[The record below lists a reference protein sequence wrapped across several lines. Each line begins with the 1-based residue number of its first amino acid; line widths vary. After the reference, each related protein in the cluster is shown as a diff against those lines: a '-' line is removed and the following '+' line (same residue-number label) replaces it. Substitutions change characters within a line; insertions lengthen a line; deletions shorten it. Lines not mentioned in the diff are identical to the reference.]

1 MDTSIISVDVE
12 DYYQVEAFAQVI
24 HRDAWG
30 TYPSRVEQ
38 NTSRLLDLFDQLHV
52 KATFFVLGW
61 TADHFPSLIR
71 QIVERGHEPACHSYW
86 HRLVYRLTPD
96 QFRRDAERAKDAI
109 EQAAGAQIYGYRA
122 PSFSITP
129 SSTWA
134 LDILREIGFLYDSSI
149 FPVRHDVYGFRDAP
163 RRPFRLET
171 ACGELLEF
179 PLATCRLP
187 GGAILPIAGGG
198 YLRMLPGWY
207 TQAGVHQAWRD
218 GLTVVSY
225 VHPWEFDPDQPRLN
239 GPIRSRLRHYINL
252 GRTEGRLRELL
263 ALGRFTSFR
272 RSGLANFSVPSRL
285 RMAGSQ

>member
-12 DYYQVEAFAQVI
+12 DYFQVQAFAPVI
-24 HRDAWG
+24 RRDAWG

-61 TADHFPSLIR
+61 TADHFPRLVR

-86 HRLVYRLTPD
+86 HRLVHDLTPD
-96 QFRRDAERAKDAI
+96 QFRRDTERAKDAI
-109 EQAAGAQIYGYRA
+109 EQAAGVQIYGYRA

-129 SSTWA
+129 RSTWA
-134 LDILREIGFLYDSSI
+134 LDMLRELGFLYDSSI

-163 RRPFRLET
+163 RCPFRLET
-171 ACGELLEF
+171 AYGELLEF
-179 PLATCRLP
+179 PLATFRLP
-187 GGAILPIAGGG
+187 GGAILPVAGGG

-207 TQAGVHQAWRD
+207 TKAGVHQAWRD
-218 GLTVVSY
+218 GLTIVSY

-239 GPIRSRLRHYINL
+239 GPIRSRLRHYTNL
-252 GRTEGRLRELL
+252 GRTESRLRELL
-263 ALGRFTSFR
+263 ALGGFTSFC
-272 RSGLANFSVPSRL
+272 RSGFANFSAPPRL
-285 RMAGSQ
+285 RMAGCR

>member
-1 MDTSIISVDVE
+1 VDTCIISVDVE
-12 DYYQVEAFAQVI
+12 DYFQVEAFARVI

-30 TYPSRVEQ
+30 AYPSRVEQ

-52 KATFFVLGW
+52 KATFFILGW
-61 TADHFPSLIR
+61 TADRFPRLVR

-109 EQAAGAQIYGYRA
+109 EQVAGVQIYGYRA

-134 LDILREIGFLYDSSI
+134 LDTLREIGFLYDSSI

-163 RRPFRLET
+163 RCPFRLET
-171 ACGELLEF
+171 DCGELLEF
-179 PLATCRLP
+179 PLATFRLP
-187 GGAILPIAGGG
+187 GGAVLPVAGGG

-207 TQAGVHQAWRD
+207 TKAGVHQAWRD

-225 VHPWEFDPDQPRLN
+225 VHPWELDPDQPRLN
-239 GPIRSRLRHYINL
+239 GPIRSRLRHYTNL
-252 GRTEGRLRELL
+252 GRTESRLRELL
-263 ALGRFTSFR
+263 SLGSFTSFR
-272 RSGLANFSVPSRL
+272 RSGLANFSAPSRL